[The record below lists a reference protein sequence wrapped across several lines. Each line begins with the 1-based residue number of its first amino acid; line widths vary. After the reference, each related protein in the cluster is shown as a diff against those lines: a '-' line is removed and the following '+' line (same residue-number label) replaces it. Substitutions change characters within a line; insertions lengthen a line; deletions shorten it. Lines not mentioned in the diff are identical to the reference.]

1 MSPASK
7 TRPRRRKRSA
17 RALQVVVTAGPTR
30 EHVDPVRFLSNES
43 SGKMGF
49 AIAAAAAAA
58 GHHVTLIAGP
68 VSQPTP
74 NGVDRVDVVSAREML
89 AALRGAFADAD
100 ALFMA
105 AAVADFRPRR
115 KLKGKWKKKEDG
127 ADDAVLE
134 LVKNPDLLAT
144 VARRKGERK
153 VIGFALETGDGARRA
168 LDKLRRKNADYI
180 VLNDASALNAGS
192 SSVQVLG
199 PEGEV
204 LRLDDRPKCEVA
216 AALVGL
222 LDRS

>member
-1 MSPASK
+1 MTPAPK
-7 TRPRRRKRSA
+7 ARPGRRKGA
-17 RALQVVVTAGPTR
+17 QRALQVVVTAGPTR

-43 SGKMGF
+43 SGQMGF
-49 AIAAAAAAA
+49 AIAAAAAAV

-68 VSQPTP
+68 VNLSTP
-74 NGVDRVDVVSAREML
+74 DGVERVDVVSARDML
-89 AALRGAFADAD
+89 AALRDAFTDAD

-144 VARRKGERK
+144 VARRKGERM
-153 VIGFALETGDGARRA
+153 VIGFALETSNGVRRA
-168 LDKLRRKNADYI
+168 LEKLRRKNADYI
-180 VLNDASALNAGS
+180 VLNDASALNACS

-199 PEGEV
+199 HEGEV
-204 LRLDDRPKCEVA
+204 LRLDDQPKDQVA
-216 AALVGL
+216 AALVAL

>member
-1 MSPASK
+1 MTPAPK
-7 TRPRRRKRSA
+7 ARPGRRKGA
-17 RALQVVVTAGPTR
+17 QRALRVVVTAGPTR

-43 SGKMGF
+43 SGQMGF

-68 VSQPTP
+68 VNLATP
-74 NGVDRVDVVSAREML
+74 PGVERVDVVSARDML
-89 AALRGAFADAD
+89 AALRDAFTDAD

-115 KLKGKWKKKEDG
+115 RLKGKWKKKEDG

-144 VARRKGERK
+144 VARRKGERM
-153 VIGFALETGDGARRA
+153 VIGFALETSNGVRRA
-168 LDKLRRKNADYI
+168 LEKLRRKNADYI

-199 PEGEV
+199 SEGEV
-204 LRLDDRPKCEVA
+204 LRLDDQPKAQVA
-216 AALVGL
+216 AALVAL

>member
-1 MSPASK
+1 M
-7 TRPRRRKRSA
+7 
-17 RALQVVVTAGPTR
+17 
-30 EHVDPVRFLSNES
+30 D
-43 SGKMGF
+43 
-49 AIAAAAAAA
+49 
-58 GHHVTLIAGP
+58 
-68 VSQPTP
+68 
-74 NGVDRVDVVSAREML
+74 ML
-89 AALRGAFADAD
+89 AALRDAFTDAD

-115 KLKGKWKKKEDG
+115 RLKGKWKKKEDG

-144 VARRKGERK
+144 VARRKGERM
-153 VIGFALETGDGARRA
+153 VIGFALETSNGVRRA
-168 LDKLRRKNADYI
+168 LEKLRRKNADYI

-204 LRLDDRPKCEVA
+204 LRLDDQPKAQVA
-216 AALVGL
+216 AALVAL